1 MIQDLYPHVYHNEYH
16 PHEPDQN
23 DFVLFYDE
31 TMLYCKSY
39 DRFFTVKEA
48 GEQDLTYLF
57 SIDDRSYYLGL
68 QIPENG
74 YAVSSAGIRTMA
86 AAENRFAAITGRQL
100 AGWYH
105 DHRFCGVCG
114 HAMRHHP
121 VERALECTHCG
132 KIVYP
137 TIMPAVIVGVLNE
150 KDQLLVTQYAG
161 RNQNHYALVAGF
173 AEIGETIEETV
184 RREVKEETGLDVS
197 DITYFKCQ
205 PWSFSDTLLFGF
217 WCKADSSQPVVPDE
231 QELKLA
237 KWTDR
242 EELECPDD
250 SISLTS
256 HMIRMYC
263 KGEKHYGS

>member
-16 PHEPDQN
+16 PHDPELN
-23 DFVLFYDE
+23 DIVLFYDE
-31 TMLYCKSY
+31 KMLYCQSPE
-39 DRFFTVKEA
+39 RFFTV
-48 GEQDLTYLF
+48 GEVSGQQLTYLF
-57 SIDDRSYYLGL
+57 SIDEVSYYLGSV
-68 QIPENG
+68 IPENS
-74 YAVSSAGIRTMA
+74 YPVSSADIRTMTA
-86 AAENRFAAITGRQL
+86 IEYRFAAITGRQL
-100 AGWYH
+100 ANWYH

-114 HAMRHHP
+114 HPMQHHQI
-121 VERALECTHCG
+121 ERALECTHCG

-161 RNQNHYALVAGF
+161 RRQNHYALVAGF

-237 KWTDR
+237 KWVSR
-242 EELECPDD
+242 EELENPDD

-256 HMIRMYC
+256 HMIRMFC